1 MVIADIQDSIG
12 LSNKGLKKFR
22 NDISIIIGAGS
33 VCYDDVNP
41 ENDYKGA
48 VMMTNNLKLY
58 KKFISNRVNQEK
70 LERAIDL
77 HGLDHLIEIVR
88 PLYVF
93 SQIEK

>member
-1 MVIADIQDSIG
+1 MVLADIQDSIG

-22 NDISIIIGAGS
+22 NDISIIIEAGF
-33 VCYDDVNP
+33 VCYDVNP

-48 VMMTNNLKLY
+48 VMLTNNLKLY
-58 KKFISNRVNQEK
+58 NKFISNRVNQEK